1 MNVVFRMLC
10 AADEVNQQKT
20 EEETGLTE
28 ICKRYSYNNIFSV

>member
-1 MNVVFRMLC
+1 MNVVFRMLY
-10 AADEVNQQKT
+10 AADEVNQQKI

>member
-1 MNVVFRMLC
+1 MNIVFRMLF

-28 ICKRYSYNNIFSV
+28 TCKRYSCNILFV